1 MRVIVTRA
9 AAQAASWVGALQQA
23 GLRAQ
28 ALPLI
33 GIQAAPDPAAV
44 RASWARLP
52 GLAMVIFVSAN
63 AVQHFF
69 AARPAGATWPAGLV
83 AGSTGPG
90 TSAALRSA
98 GVLQIEEPAAD
109 AAEFDSEALWARL
122 RARRFRV
129 EQGPRGR
136 RAGIVPRESGLSW
149 WFWGAP
155 LHGFAH
161 AARLA
166 LVSALDP
173 LRPRCAPS
181 IGAGCGGGGRLA
193 HADPRPA
200 GRLEQGHLGARRG
213 WPAPGCARGHAR
225 RPPLSPGRWRALGPA
240 VAGRAALGPLRPAR

>member
-122 RARRFRV
+122 RARAWHGRRVLVVRGEAGRDWLARRLREQSAEVDFISAYRRVPPVLDEPARLLLAAAMVAPARYLWLFSSSEAVSHLSRLAPRFDWSASWAWASHERIAQAARAAGFARV
-129 EQGPRGR
+129 ERF
-136 RAGIVPRESGLSW
+136 VP
-149 WFWGAP
+149 
-155 LHGFAH
+155 
-161 AARLA
+161 
-166 LVSALDP
+166 DP
-173 LRPRCAPS
+173 L
-181 IGAGCGGGGRLA
+181 
-193 HADPRPA
+193 
-200 GRLEQGHLGARRG
+200 
-213 WPAPGCARGHAR
+213 W
-225 RPPLSPGRWRALGPA
+225 
-240 VAGRAALGPLRPAR
+240 VAQRLRPD